1 MGSAYSISPI
11 ACVALEAQPDIRGL
25 HPLQCVMSRPA
36 PLSYKF
42 PVLLQ

>member
-11 ACVALEAQPDIRGL
+11 VRVALDAQPDIRGL
-25 HPLQCVMSRPA
+25 HPLQCVMSRPT
-36 PLSYKF
+36 PLSYKY